1 MLAFIKEHELF
12 MPNTSK
18 YVVFNNPNGAAS
30 GLPVTGLDTVQ
41 NSGIVQ
47 ISRYGILLAGRA
59 LGDKKGTLTHA
70 VRELL
75 VSGQ

>member
-1 MLAFIKEHELF
+1 MAFITGHKLF
-12 MPNTSK
+12 TPNASK
-18 YVVFNNPNGAAS
+18 YVIFNNPNGAAS
-30 GLPVTGLDTVQ
+30 GLPVAGLDTVQ

-59 LGDKKGTLTHA
+59 LGDEKGKLTHA
-70 VRELL
+70 LRELL